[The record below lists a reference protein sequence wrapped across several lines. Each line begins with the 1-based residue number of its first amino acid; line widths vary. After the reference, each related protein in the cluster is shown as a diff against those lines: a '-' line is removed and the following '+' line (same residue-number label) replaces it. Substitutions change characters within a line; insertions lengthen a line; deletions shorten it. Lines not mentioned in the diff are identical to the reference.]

1 MSPDTSV
8 VPAPS
13 IVGNWRQ
20 STQTMDLVIYWRS
33 IAKRKWMILG
43 LAVTIAIATALVVN
57 TETPIYRSSVTLLIE
72 QNRTRV
78 APTEAVY
85 ANTGDGREHFQTQAE
100 ILKSRALA
108 VKVVDKYDLARHP
121 DFDPRLRPRP
131 WLERIKKQLG
141 FEVVERAWSEHALH
155 EAAVGSLMGRMGVEP
170 IRLSQLIKVSFDS
183 PDPAIAA
190 EIANDIAET
199 YIESDNEARF
209 EMTSRASEWLG
220 ERLGGLKKNVEDAQR
235 ALQDYREKARIIN
248 TQGLAQ
254 SGASTHI
261 ADLTTRL
268 VAARQRRFSAEHAYN
283 QISTSKDKL
292 EVLPIVMRNSLA
304 IQLRDLESDAQKR
317 VEELALRYGPE
328 HPKMIQAQTELRQ
341 IRERSARQVEAVVA
355 SLRNEY
361 ELAEANEKA
370 VERSLAQARSEV
382 QGINRNEFE
391 LASLERAVATNRQ
404 IYDMFL
410 NRFKETR
417 ASRAIDTNT
426 VARIAD
432 EARPSQY
439 PVKPRKE
446 QAVSIAFVLG
456 ILLGALIALL
466 LERLDNTLKSA
477 DDVEEKLERPM
488 LTMLPLLGASEAK
501 SVGRHYLDD
510 PTSVFSEAIRTAR
523 TSVMLSASDTPNPT
537 VLVTSSVPDEG
548 KTAVAIN
555 FALAEAQT
563 KRALLIDAD
572 LRRPSMATQ
581 LGLDPTKP
589 GLTSLLTGTA
599 TFEQCVQRVPGSSLY
614 AISAG
619 PTPLNP
625 LEMLLSKRFERLVTA
640 LAGACD
646 ILIIDSPPV
655 HLVSDALVLSKMAT
669 GVLFVVKA
677 DSTPYPLVRRCIR
690 ALEEVEATLFGVT
703 LNQLD
708 FKRAQRYYGAYTGSY
723 YKYDGY
729 YRQSSPHS
737 GRDDAVV
744 PVAS

>member
-1 MSPDTSV
+1 MSDETAV
-8 VPAPS
+8 VPSQS
-13 IVGNWRQ
+13 IVGALRH

-43 LAVTIAIATALVVN
+43 LATAIAIATWLVVN
-57 TETPIYRSSVTLLIE
+57 TDTPIYRSSVTLLVE
-72 QNRTRV
+72 QNRARV
-78 APTEAVY
+78 SPTEEVY
-85 ANTGDGREHFQTQAE
+85 ANVGDGREHFQTQAE
-100 ILKSRALA
+100 ILKARALA
-108 VKVVDKYDLARHP
+108 VKVVDKYDPTKHP
-121 DFDPRLRPRP
+121 DFDPRQREKGWQDRL
-131 WLERIKKQLG
+131 KQQLG
-141 FEVVERAWSEHALH
+141 FTVAEPKWTEYALH
-155 EAAVGSLMGRMGVEP
+155 EAAIGSLMGRMSVEP
-170 IRLSQLIKVSFDS
+170 IRLSQLIKIHFESA
-183 PDPAIAA
+183 DPATAA
-190 EIANDIAET
+190 EIANAIADT
-199 YIESDNEARF
+199 YIESDRQARF
-209 EMTSRASEWLG
+209 EMTGRASEWLG
-220 ERLGGLKKNVEDAQR
+220 DRLEGLNKNVEDAQR
-235 ALQDYREKARIIN
+235 ALQAYREGASIIN

-254 SGASTHI
+254 SGASSHI

-268 VAARQRRFSAEHAYN
+268 VAARQRRYAAEHAYN
-283 QISTSKDKL
+283 QVNTSKDKL
-292 EVLPIVMRNSLA
+292 DVLPIVMHNSLA
-304 IQLRDLESDAQKR
+304 SQLRDSEREAQKR
-317 VEELALRYGPE
+317 LDELALRYGPE
-328 HPKMIQAQTELRQ
+328 HPRMLQAESELKKL
-341 IRERSARQVEAVVA
+341 REQMAQQVQSVVA

-361 ELAEANEKA
+361 ELAQANEKA
-370 VERSLAQARSEV
+370 VERSLSEAKSNV
-382 QGINRNEFE
+382 QSINRKEFE

-417 ASRAIDTNT
+417 ASQEIDTNT
-426 VARIAD
+426 VARVTD
-432 EARPSQY
+432 EARASQY
-439 PVKPRKE
+439 PVKPKKE
-446 QAVSIAFVLG
+446 QATSVAFVLG
-456 ILLGALIALL
+456 ILLGALISLL

-501 SVGRHYLDD
+501 SVGRHYLED

-523 TSVMLSASDTPNPT
+523 TGVLLSSSDEPNPT
-537 VLVTSSVPDEG
+537 LLVTSSVPGEG

-572 LRRPSMATQ
+572 LRRPSVAAK

-589 GLTSLLTGTA
+589 GLTSLLTGAA
-599 TFEQCVQRVPGSSLY
+599 TFEECLQRVPGSSLY

-619 PTPLNP
+619 PAPLNP
-625 LEMLLSKRFERLVTA
+625 LEMLLSQRFERLVKA
-640 LAGACD
+640 LAGTCD

-655 HLVSDALVLSKMAT
+655 HLVSDALVLSKLAT

-690 ALEEVEATLFGVT
+690 ALEEVEARLFGVT

-729 YRQSSPHS
+729 TNTSKVA
-737 GRDDAVV
+737 GRGDAVV
-744 PVAS
+744 PATS